1 MIYSRY
7 HACAI
12 CIALAAAIGA
22 AGQGS
27 PSQNPSIAA
36 ASSDVQLITIDLSDT
51 PFNSVQVCWPINTLI
66 QPGSNYSLELQ
77 AQTAVLQALT
87 WDVSNSSLQ
96 LSTNSSFRSLY
107 PIVAIVRLA
116 AIHVFLLRPKSQFLH
131 QRSKAF

>member
-1 MIYSRY
+1 MPSSNHVAEMIYSRY

-51 PFNSVQVCWPINTLI
+51 PFNSVQVFELLANRAARSS
-66 QPGSNYSLELQ
+66 GSSHPSSASL
-77 AQTAVLQALT
+77 TI
-87 WDVSNSSLQ
+87 
-96 LSTNSSFRSLY
+96 Y
-107 PIVAIVRLA
+107 PPDI
-116 AIHVFLLRPKSQFLH
+116 
-131 QRSKAF
+131 